1 MLINSPDLDG
11 LFLMIIYIGG
21 ENFSEKK
28 IAVRELEKICTNNG

>member
-28 IAVRELEKICTNNG
+28 NCSERIGKDLHQ